1 VYTETTATNEVD
13 TSQITCDAQAAE
25 GKAESMEGNNDK
37 EVVDNSDNGVEDNSD
52 NGVEENKF
60 NKKVLTN
67 VATPGVVKDQIGRL
81 EGGSE

>member
-1 VYTETTATNEVD
+1 
-13 TSQITCDAQAAE
+13 
-25 GKAESMEGNNDK
+25 MEGNNDK

>member
-52 NGVEENKF
+52 NGAEENKF
-60 NKKVLTN
+60 NKVLTN
-67 VATPGVVKDQIGRL
+67 VATPGVVTDQIGRP